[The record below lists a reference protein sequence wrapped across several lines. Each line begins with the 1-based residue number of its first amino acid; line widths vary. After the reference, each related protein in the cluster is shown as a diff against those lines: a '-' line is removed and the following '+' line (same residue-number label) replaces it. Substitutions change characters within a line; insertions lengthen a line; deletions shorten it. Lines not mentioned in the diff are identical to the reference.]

1 MINKIFFNLIANC
14 NRSLRTLLLGSF
26 RQQKIANEIVKL
38 IFKFKI
44 KKKINILDFGSGY
57 FKPSLAEL
65 VLDQFEKRNTYPNF
79 ICADFYNKKE
89 IIRLNKN
96 YKIQHINLR
105 DLTNTKQKFDYCIV
119 SDTLHHVKK
128 GVNDL
133 KYLSQIL
140 IDLKKK
146 TKYIIIK
153 DHFEY
158 NYFSRTLLQILDF
171 LGNYQNKTNLPKKY
185 FTPKTFNQLMNLSNL
200 KILYLNDKISYYPW
214 YFIFFNSRK
223 LHFITI
229 LKKK

>member
-1 MINKIFFNLIANC
+1 MINKIVFNLIANL
-14 NRSLRTLLLGSF
+14 NRSLRALLLGSF

-38 IFKFKI
+38 ISKFKS
-44 KKKINILDFGSGY
+44 KKKIKLLDFGSGY

-65 VLDQFEKRNTYPNF
+65 VLGKFKKSHTCPNF
-79 ICADFYNKKE
+79 ICADFYNKSELIK
-89 IIRLNKN
+89 LNKN
-96 YKIQHINLR
+96 SEIQYINLKT
-105 DLTNTKQKFDYCIV
+105 LPNTKQKFDYCIV

-133 KYLSQIL
+133 KYLSKIL

-158 NYFSRTLLQILDF
+158 NYLSRTLLQILDF

-185 FTPKTFNQLMNLSNL
+185 FTPKTFKQLVNLSNL
-200 KILYLNDKISYYPW
+200 KILYINDKISYYPW
-214 YFIFFNSRK
+214 YFIFFNSQK

>member
-1 MINKIFFNLIANC
+1 MLPK
-14 NRSLRTLLLGSF
+14 S
-26 RQQKIANEIVKL
+26 KL
-38 IFKFKI
+38 
-44 KKKINILDFGSGY
+44 
-57 FKPSLAEL
+57 
-65 VLDQFEKRNTYPNF
+65 
-79 ICADFYNKKE
+79 
-89 IIRLNKN
+89 
-96 YKIQHINLR
+96 
-105 DLTNTKQKFDYCIV
+105 
-119 SDTLHHVKK
+119 
-128 GVNDL
+128 
-133 KYLSQIL
+133 
-140 IDLKKK
+140 DLKKK